1 MNKRVYNDY
10 GTWVRTVLPG
20 RVQKISVD
28 AGFTC
33 PNRDGRIS
41 TGGCAFCDNRT
52 FNPAYCDPRRS
63 IAGQIEAGK
72 AFFARKYPDMKYI
85 AYFQAYSNTYADSVE
100 RLRRAYE
107 EALAVDGV
115 VGLAIATRPDCVTA
129 PVLDYLGRLA
139 RQTFLTVEYG
149 IESAND
155 LTLRAINRGHDFGC
169 SRRAIEET
177 AARGIITC
185 GHVIIGL
192 PGEDAAECL
201 RQAPLVSGLKLDIL
215 KLHQLQVIRG
225 TRLAEEYSRKPFPTY
240 TADGYMR
247 LVAAYLQLLRKDLV
261 IERFVSQSPAGM
273 VIAPQ
278 WGLKNHEFADMLCQY
293 MSQNGIYQGQ
303 LADGGSAPKPPQ
315 D

>member
-1 MNKRVYNDY
+1 MDRPKDS
-10 GTWVRTVLPG
+10 LSP
-20 RVQKISVD
+20 KID
-28 AGFTC
+28 A
-33 PNRDGRIS
+33 D
-41 TGGCAFCDNRT
+41 
-52 FNPAYCDPRRS
+52 
-63 IAGQIEAGK
+63 K
-72 AFFARKYPDMKYI
+72 AWYLALLDKD
-85 AYFQAYSNTYADSVE
+85 AQ
-100 RLRRAYE
+100 RAYE

-115 VGLAIATRPDCVTA
+115 VGLAIATRPDCVPP

-169 SRRAIEET
+169 SRHAIEET

-261 IERFVSQSPAGM
+261 IERFVSQSPSGM
-273 VIAPQ
+273 VIAPK
-278 WGLKNHEFADMLCQY
+278 WGLKNHEFTDLLVNYML
-293 MSQNGIYQGQ
+293 SNGMRQGQ
-303 LADGGSAPKPPQ
+303 LASVGAGGGQ
-315 D
+315 L